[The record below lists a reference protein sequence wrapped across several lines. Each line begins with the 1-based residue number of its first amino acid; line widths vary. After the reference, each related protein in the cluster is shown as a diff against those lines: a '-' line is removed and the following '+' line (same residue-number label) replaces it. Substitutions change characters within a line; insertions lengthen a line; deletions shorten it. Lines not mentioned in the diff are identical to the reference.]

1 MKESEAARLSVH
13 CLDLLDFSLQVPQAS
28 ACRAADTRFDHL
40 GRWRRLRVPTLART
54 VKFDERPAAVEAWA
68 ALFRQLSQQHWRRRS
83 QRRVAAACGCD
94 ERGGGDGGGCAVRFS
109 VAFALQE

>member
-1 MKESEAARLSVH
+1 MKESEAARLGAH
-13 CLDLLDFSLQVPQAS
+13 CLDLLDFSLPAPR
-28 ACRAADTRFDHL
+28 AGALPAADTRFDHL
-40 GRWRRLRVPTLART
+40 GRWRRLRVPMTART
-54 VKFDERPAAVEAWA
+54 VTFDERPAAVEAWA
-68 ALFRQLSQQHWRRRS
+68 ALFCQLSQQHWRLRS